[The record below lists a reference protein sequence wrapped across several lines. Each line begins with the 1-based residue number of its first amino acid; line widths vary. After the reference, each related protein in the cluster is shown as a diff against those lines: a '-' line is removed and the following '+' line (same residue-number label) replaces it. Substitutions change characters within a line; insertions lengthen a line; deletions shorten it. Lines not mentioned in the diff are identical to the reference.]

1 MEGEVEVKGE
11 YEGIWEEEEGKADYE
26 GMLQP
31 SQQHVALCVKGI
43 KWGLA
48 PEVLKLV
55 AKTVLT
61 SMRLEKNFTSI
72 DFLFNLLANMYRL
85 LKLFTA
91 TRYYLSTI
99 SII

>member
-1 MEGEVEVKGE
+1 MMIEPNSCVHKGVKGE
-11 YEGIWEEEEGKADYE
+11 SRSMEKFERRKS
-26 GMLQP
+26 L
-31 SQQHVALCVKGI
+31 QHVALCVKGI

-72 DFLFNLLANMYRL
+72 EILFNLLANMH
-85 LKLFTA
+85 TA
-91 TRYYLSTI
+91 
-99 SII
+99 